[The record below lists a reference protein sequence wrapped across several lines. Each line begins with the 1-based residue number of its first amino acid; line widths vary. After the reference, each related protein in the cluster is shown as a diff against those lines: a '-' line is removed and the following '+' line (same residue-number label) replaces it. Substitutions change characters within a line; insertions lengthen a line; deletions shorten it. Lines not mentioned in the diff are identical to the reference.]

1 MCCHKG
7 AVTSTGALCCHQP
20 LTSPS
25 LGTETTRTKSHA
37 ATAYINETLVLE
49 KETFIQSRVENAGF
63 LPSLVGINGHMCS
76 EVTW

>member
-1 MCCHKG
+1 MLSPAFDKS
-7 AVTSTGALCCHQP
+7 STKP
-20 LTSPS
+20 
-25 LGTETTRTKSHA
+25 HA
-37 ATAYINETLVLE
+37 ATAYINETLVL